1 MTVPIAELLKRSREV
16 AREYDNGL
24 TVEGITSADGGTGR
38 AELLVT
44 ISGCHRDPCV
54 VLLNLDRTDEATVE
68 SQLRA
73 KLLGALANHRS
84 ASREIHSL
92 PTESPD

>member
-1 MTVPIAELLKRSREV
+1 MTVPTAELLKRSREV
-16 AREYDNGL
+16 AREYDSGL

-44 ISGCHRDPCV
+44 ISGCHKDPCV
-54 VLLNLDRTDEATVE
+54 LLLNLDRTDEATVD

-73 KLLGALANHRS
+73 KLLGAIADHGR
-84 ASREIHSL
+84 A
-92 PTESPD
+92 